1 MTDTISIQGTLRAE
15 SGTGPARSVRRNGFV
30 PVVVYGKGQHNIH
43 MALPQPE
50 VEELYISSRLG
61 TRLIDIHV
69 DGQKHT
75 VLPKQFSVHPVTGSV
90 MHVDFMFAE
99 YSDTMKVKIPVK
111 LKGKDKSPG
120 IKKNG
125 VINLVYKSLPCRVF
139 RDSIPPCIEIDVS
152 NADVGFSMTLAD
164 IQLPQDVKLLMPN
177 MNQTLMRLTGKRK
190 VIEEIEIKKP
200 EGEAAAEGAASDA
213 SGTKA
218 APAAEAGKEKA
229 TDEKAKADGDKASD
243 KKDKK

>member
-15 SGTGPARSVRRNGFV
+15 SGTGPARSARRNGFV
-30 PVVVYGKGQHNIH
+30 PAVVYGKGQHNLH
-43 MALPQPE
+43 VALPQAE

-61 TRLIDIHV
+61 TRLIEIHI

-75 VLPKQFSVHPVTGSV
+75 VLPKQFSVHPVNGSV
-90 MHVDFMFAE
+90 MHADFMFAE
-99 YSDTMKVKIPVK
+99 YSDTMKVKIPVR

-177 MNQTLMRLTGKRK
+177 MNQTLLRLTGKRK
-190 VIEEIEIKKP
+190 VVEEIEIKKP
-200 EGEAAAEGAASDA
+200 EGEVAAGATSDA
-213 SGTKA
+213 SGAK

-229 TDEKAKADGDKASD
+229 PDEKAKAESDKASD
-243 KKDKK
+243 KKEKK